1 MRPQPVQHPL
11 PLESLVRRL
20 ELSGFHITPATRLRM
35 IQVLGSDPGK
45 DLLKAPGRLKYLLA
59 PVVVQSAAEQEK
71 FYLVFDQF
79 FQEISAP
86 PALQPLPHQGFLDKN
101 LWWLLPLVFIA
112 AGLAY
117 LFWPRKNNA
126 STPPPPIFNITG
138 PTAAQPGD
146 TLLFSL
152 NIQNAGTIIPPVTWT
167 LTDATDQTLE
177 IQESGDTAWAVI
189 AGNRGKS
196 PVKIVQASVRVPGID
211 SLFTA
216 STAFG
221 IFCPNPPEFREW
233 ALPASLEVE
242 EPFSF
247 RPPAQFGENSYS
259 FEWSF
264 GDGTISTLRSPT
276 HRYSADGVYFLQLKI
291 TRKNAEAI
299 CTGEMVHRI
308 AIGEEHIFLEPLPLD
323 YDLLYPRATWGWG
336 AWLLLGILAISIFY
350 YLVRW
355 LRRPYPTKKTGG
367 LGSDE
372 DLIIPDKGPYLIP
385 FRSQDDL
392 IPTEPVQYR
401 LADMLRL
408 RQEGLRKEIDVLSSV
423 KATIDQGGF
432 PRLMLRTNTQPSD
445 YLLLLDRQSANSHQ
459 ARFFQYLASALSRQ
473 EVVAEVFYF
482 QSDPYRLWNA
492 GHPNGINLDML
503 YRLYPDHRLIVMG
516 DAHELLDPFATSNP
530 SLRPGITQ
538 LFRRWKQRLL
548 LTPVAPGSW
557 TFREAVLA
565 SVFVLFPADTEGLAR
580 ASQYI
585 ENGLEPSDLPPSF
598 REWQEIL
605 EKERRDINLNYYQ
618 WRSVQDYETYF
629 ANEPQLLRWIKALAV
644 IPSPA
649 WEMTLA
655 IGNALGIVPRFDYLL
670 QLSRI
675 PWLQNGDLHPRL
687 RKKLLAAIDSQDEIL
702 ARKAVKQELEAVAN
716 ATREGF
722 AGFELQSNLAAQ
734 NFILDPLDPDA
745 QHTVRAFLKAGIY
758 HQVQIEELSKAIPI
772 PPEIA
777 LQQQMGKSMTLE
789 TPPPSGEALQQF
801 LENKARTTPAP
812 RPERP
817 LFTPDFWRIIRSAAA
832 FGLMIAVMWNLDST
846 RWLYQTM
853 FGAPPEPYSGQSDKR
868 MRDYVLVKESI
879 FIDSAA
885 LLNNEGAQQYYEAVV
900 PEFDELVHGDSTFS
914 ESAAPYALSNFSRA
928 MRFDPGYAIAQ
939 HNSARLY
946 YAAGVAI
953 FNARR
958 KGGVFLKKPIPLNLY
973 HSLDTVSQGPLP
985 APIIGDSLALAFF
998 KVAARD
1004 ESIRNHAWHAIG
1016 LTFYYLGNR
1025 DSAAF
1030 YYNSLQQTGF
1040 FDSLQL
1046 FPNLKILLGKQQTSL
1061 FDIRLRNPNV
1071 RSVEATLDYFVNPRG
1086 VPRLRWELVA
1096 ENGKGPSPFVRP
1108 SVAEAKFRRNT
1119 TTLLLQC
1126 AESAPEFRTT
1136 ALRLRLRDLLQDTL
1150 LLDTLLYWPK
1160 IWNTRKIPEQ
1170 TAYKSLTM
1178 DERTVEMKPSS
1189 FSIIGQ
1195 ILDSLNNQ
1203 PLAGVRVR
1211 FIGKP
1216 GQTAGSGE
1224 QETVTDA
1231 NGYFVLKLDK
1241 LPDYRLK
1248 IEVSRADYDQQIF
1261 DLPPLNPRQGDQ
1273 KIPLI
1278 RLKQSLKS
1286 RLQEIKLRDKSINF
1300 KNLKNSNR

>member
-1 MRPQPVQHPL
+1 MRQPPVQTPL
-11 PLESLVRRL
+11 PLEGLVRRL

-59 PVVVQSAAEQEK
+59 PVVAQSASEQEK

-79 FQEISAP
+79 FQEISTP
-86 PALQPLPHQGFLDKN
+86 PNLPPLPHQGFLDKN
-101 LWWLLPLVFIA
+101 LWWLLPLAFVA
-112 AGLAY
+112 AGLVY
-117 LFWPRKNNA
+117 LFWPRKSNEPA
-126 STPPPPIFNITG
+126 PPPPVFSIIG

-152 NIQNAGTIIPPVTWT
+152 NTQNANAIIPSVAWT
-167 LTDATDQTLE
+167 LKDATDETLE
-177 IQESGDTAWAVI
+177 IQKSGDTTWAVI
-189 AGNRGKS
+189 ANSRGKS

-211 SLFTA
+211 SVFTA

-233 ALPASLEVE
+233 TLPASLEVE
-242 EPFSF
+242 EPFNF
-247 RPPAQFGENSYS
+247 RPPAQFGENTYS

-264 GDGTISTLRSPT
+264 GDGTVSAERSPT
-276 HRYSADGVYFLQLKI
+276 HRYTADGVYFLQLKI
-291 TRKNAEAI
+291 TRKNTEAI

-308 AIGEEHIFLEPLPLD
+308 AIGEENIFLEPLPLD
-323 YDLLYPRATWGWG
+323 YDLLYPRATWSWG

-355 LRRPYPTKKTGG
+355 LKRPFPEKKSIG
-367 LGSDE
+367 LATAE
-372 DLIIPDKGPYLIP
+372 TLLVPDKGPYLIP

-401 LADMLRL
+401 LADMLRV
-408 RQEGLRKEIDVLSSV
+408 RREGLRKEIDVPSSI

-432 PRLMLRTNTQPSD
+432 PRLIHRTNTQPTD
-445 YLLLLDRQSANSHQ
+445 YLILLDRQSANSHQ
-459 ARFFQYLASALSRQ
+459 ARFFQYLSSALSRQ
-473 EVVAEVFYF
+473 DVVAEVFYF

-516 DAHELLDPFATSNP
+516 DAHELLNPFANDNP
-530 SLRPGITQ
+530 ALRPGIAQ

-557 TFREAVLA
+557 TFREAALA
-565 SVFVLFPADTEGLAR
+565 SIFVLFPADTDGLAR

-598 REWQEIL
+598 REWQQIL
-605 EKERRDINLNYYQ
+605 EKERRDVNLNYYQ
-618 WRSVQDYETYF
+618 WRSVQDYETCF
-629 ANEPQLLRWIKALAV
+629 ANEPQLLRWVKALAV
-644 IPSPA
+644 FPSPT
-649 WEMTLA
+649 WEITLA
-655 IGNALGIVPRFDYLL
+655 IGNALGIVPKFDYLL

-675 PWLQNGDLHPRL
+675 PWLQHGDLHPRL
-687 RKKLLAAIDSQDEIL
+687 RKKLLATIDPQDEIL
-702 ARKAVKQELEAVAN
+702 ARQAIKQELEAVAN
-716 ATREGF
+716 ASKEGF
-722 AGFELQSNLAAQ
+722 AAFELQHNLATQ

-745 QHTVRAFLKAGIY
+745 QYAIRALLKAGVYDKI
-758 HQVQIEELSKAIPI
+758 QIEELASAIPTS
-772 PPEIA
+772 PELA
-777 LQQQMGKSMTLE
+777 TQQKMGKSMTLE
-789 TPPPSGEALQQF
+789 AHPPADEALQKF
-801 LENKARTTPAP
+801 LESKTHNAPAPTPA
-812 RPERP
+812 RPI
-817 LFTPDFWRIIRSAAA
+817 FTPDLWRMIRSAIA

-846 RWLYQTM
+846 PWLYQTI
-853 FGAPPEPYSGQSDKR
+853 FGTQPEPYSGQSDKK

-900 PEFDELVHGDSTFS
+900 PEFDELVHGDSSFA
-914 ESAAPYALSNFSRA
+914 ESAAPYALSNFSQA
-928 MRFDPGYAIAQ
+928 MRFEPGYTTAQ
-939 HNSARLY
+939 RNSARLY
-946 YAAGVAI
+946 FATGAAI

-958 KGGVFLKKPIPLNLY
+958 KGGILMKKPIPLNLY
-973 HSLDTVSQGPLP
+973 NTLDTVSPKPLP
-985 APIIGDSLALAFF
+985 APVIGDSLALAFF
-998 KVAARD
+998 RAAARD
-1004 ESIRNHAWHAIG
+1004 ESLRNQAWHAIG
-1016 LTFYYLGNR
+1016 LAFYYIGNR
-1025 DSAAF
+1025 DSASY
-1030 YYNSLQQTGF
+1030 YYNALQQVAY

-1071 RSVEATLDYFVNPRG
+1071 RTLEATLDYFVNPKG

-1096 ENGKGPSPFVRP
+1096 NDEKGPSPFVRP
-1108 SVAEAKFRRNT
+1108 TVAEAKFRRNT
-1119 TTLLLQC
+1119 NTLLLQC
-1126 AESAPEFRTT
+1126 PESAPEFRTT
-1136 ALRLRLRDLLQDTL
+1136 TLRLRLRNLRQDTL

-1160 IWNTRKIPEQ
+1160 NWNIRKIPEQ
-1170 TAYKSLTM
+1170 TMLKSITM
-1178 DERTVEMKPSS
+1178 DERTSEMKPSS
-1189 FSIIGQ
+1189 FSILGQ

-1211 FIGKP
+1211 LAGNP
-1216 GQTAGSGE
+1216 GQTIE
-1224 QETVTDA
+1224 NKELETTTDA
-1231 NGYFVLKLDK
+1231 NGYFVIKLDQ
-1241 LPDYRLK
+1241 LPDYRLRV
-1248 IEVSRADYDQQIF
+1248 EVSRADYDPLII
-1261 DLPPLNPRQGDQ
+1261 DLPPMNPRQGDQ
-1273 KIPLI
+1273 KIPII

-1286 RLQEIKLRDKSINF
+1286 KLQEIKLRDKNINF